1 MLNRIKKPD
10 TTNLKIQKRPIAF
23 KVIDLLVII
32 YKSKK
37 MKFYYE
43 QYHILELVNNILR
56 NNEVAV
62 LNKLNAN
69 TGYDLWQLIR
79 T

>member
-1 MLNRIKKPD
+1 
-10 TTNLKIQKRPIAF
+10 
-23 KVIDLLVII
+23 
-32 YKSKK
+32 

-69 TGYDLWQLIR
+69 TGYDIWQLIR
-79 T
+79 IWKIF